1 MLEAATFMAD
11 TRSGQRV
18 TIVGAGLAG
27 ALLATRLGQAGFSVS
42 VYESRPDPRGK
53 ELAAGRSINLAISA
67 RGFHALGQIGLTEKI
82 LELSTPMRGRMMHS
96 IVGQLKF
103 QPYSAHAGDV
113 IHSVSRAELNMALIA
128 AADAVGNVEFHFSHK
143 CVGTDF
149 ERGSATFVDQQ
160 SDRNV
165 ECEPGLVIGCDGAY
179 SAVRK
184 KMQRLD
190 RFDYSQT
197 YLKHG
202 YKELC
207 IPALPGGKHAI
218 EPNALHIWP
227 RQSFMM
233 IALPNLDGSF
243 TCTLF
248 LAFDSKSGPA
258 FSKLT
263 DKGQVNAFFEAQFPD
278 AKKIM
283 PTLIEDFFENPTG
296 SLVTVRC
303 APWHYEDKVAL
314 VGDACHAV
322 VPFYGQG
329 ANAAF
334 GDCAMLGDLL
344 IEQANQG
351 QTTLANTLEKYFV
364 NRKIHTDTL
373 ADLAVENFVEMRDH
387 TGSQLFL
394 MKKKLEQT
402 LHKLFPK
409 SFLPLYS
416 MVSFSCIPYRD
427 AVERARRQWKT
438 VQAAALAA
446 TVVVITLIVWAVISC
461 S

>member
-1 MLEAATFMAD
+1 MAEGQ
-11 TRSGQRV
+11 SGQIV

-27 ALLATRLGQAGFSVS
+27 ALLATRLGQAGFNVG

-53 ELAAGRSINLAISA
+53 VLVAGRSINLAISA

-82 LELSTPMRGRMMHS
+82 MALSTPMRGRMMHS
-96 IVGQLKF
+96 IEGNLHF
-103 QPYSAHAGDV
+103 QPYSAHSGDV
-113 IHSVSRAELNMALIA
+113 IHSVSRAGLNMALIA
-128 AADAVGNVEFHFSHK
+128 AADAVPNVEFHFDHK
-143 CVGTDF
+143 CVGTDLDH
-149 ERGSATFVDQQ
+149 GSASFI
-160 SDRNV
+160 DRNSDKKV
-165 ECEPGLVIGCDGAY
+165 LSKNGLVIGCDGAY

-184 KMQRLD
+184 RMQRLD

-197 YLKHG
+197 YLRHG

-207 IPALPGGKHAI
+207 IPALPDGTHAL

-248 LAFDSKSGPA
+248 LAFESDRGPA
-258 FSKLT
+258 FSKLG
-263 DKGQVNAFFEAQFPD
+263 DKDQVHAFFSAQFPD
-278 AKKIM
+278 ATKIM

-296 SLVTVRC
+296 SLVTIRC
-303 APWHYEDKVAL
+303 APWFFENKVAL

-344 IEQANQG
+344 IEQSIKG
-351 QTTLANTLEKYFV
+351 QLINAGVLQEYFGR
-364 NRKIHTDTL
+364 RKVHTDTL
-373 ADLAVENFVEMRDH
+373 ADLAVANFIEMRDH
-387 TGSQLFL
+387 TGSRLFL
-394 MKKKLEQT
+394 WKKKLEQT
-402 LHKLFPK
+402 LHRFFPN

-416 MVSFSCIPYRD
+416 MVSFSCIPYHE
-427 AVERARRQWKT
+427 ALQRAQRQWRF
-438 VQAAALAA
+438 VRRVALAGA
-446 TVVVITLIVWAVISC
+446 IAVITLLAWVVISLP
-461 S
+461 

>member
-1 MLEAATFMAD
+1 MAD
-11 TRSGQRV
+11 VQTGQHV

-27 ALLATRLGQAGFSVS
+27 ALLATRLGQAGFNVN
-42 VYESRPDPRGK
+42 VYESRSDPRGK
-53 ELAAGRSINLAISA
+53 DLVAGRSINLAISA
-67 RGFHALGQIGLTEKI
+67 RGFHALGQIGLTETI

-96 IVGQLKF
+96 VDGQLQF
-103 QPYSAHAGDV
+103 QPYSAHSEDV

-128 AADAVGNVEFHFSHK
+128 AADRVPNVEFHFDHK
-143 CVGTDF
+143 CVDTDLD
-149 ERGSATFVDQQ
+149 RGSASFF
-160 SDRNV
+160 DRLSQKTV
-165 ECEPGLVIGCDGAY
+165 HSQDGLVIGCDGAY

-184 KMQRLD
+184 RMQRLD
-190 RFDYSQT
+190 RFDYSQS

-207 IPALPGGKHAI
+207 IPAKPDGTHAL

-248 LAFDSKSGPA
+248 LAFESENGPA
-258 FSKLT
+258 FSKLG
-263 DKGQVNAFFEAQFPD
+263 DEAQVNAFFDAQFPD

-283 PTLIEDFFENPTG
+283 PTLIDDFFENPT
-296 SLVTVRC
+296 SALVTVRC
-303 APWHYEDKVAL
+303 GPWFYEDKVTL

-334 GDCAMLGDLL
+334 GDCTALGDLM
-344 IEQANQG
+344 IEQSANG
-351 QTTLANTLEKYFV
+351 RSTSAATLREYFDR
-364 NRKIHTDTL
+364 RKIHTDTL
-373 ADLAVENFVEMRDH
+373 ADLAVLNFVEMRDH

-402 LHKLFPK
+402 LHRLFPK

-416 MVSFSCIPYRD
+416 MVSFSCVPYHD
-427 AVERARRQWKT
+427 AVQRAKRQWRF
-438 VQAAALAA
+438 VRRVALV
-446 TVVVITLIVWAVISC
+446 TIVAVIALVVWIVIFRS
-461 S
+461 